1 MQQLVVTAAIIER
14 REEILIA
21 QRSAGASQGLL
32 WEFPGGKVRF
42 GEDPRACLAREIR
55 EELGAAIEVGPLF
68 TVASHVYDG
77 DRHVILIVYRCR
89 LLSGE
94 PRPLAC
100 QAIAWIRP
108 GQLPEF
114 DLAPADRIVA
124 AAYLVEEGPLDAP
137 PDLR

>member
-14 REEILIA
+14 GNELLIA
-21 QRSAGASQGLL
+21 QRSPGASQGLL

-42 GEDPRACLAREIR
+42 GEDPRACLAREIQ
-55 EELGAAIEVGPLF
+55 EELGATVAVGPLF

-89 LLSGE
+89 LVAGQ

-100 QAIAWIRP
+100 QAIAWVRP
-108 GQLPEF
+108 DQLPAF
-114 DLAPADRIVA
+114 DLAPPDRVVA
-124 AAYLVEEGPLDAP
+124 AALMAEEGHRDAS
-137 PDLR
+137 PDPR